1 MKTAPIIPAVVDF
14 SDARAPLSPT
24 YGDHYHTPSGAY
36 GQAHHVFLGGNQLPA
51 RWSGRTR
58 FVVLETGFGLGTN
71 FLATWAAWRA
81 DPARC
86 DRLIFISLEKHPLR
100 REDLAR
106 AQAASPEPELARA
119 LIDAWPPLTPNLHT
133 LDFDGGQVRLM
144 LALGDALEW
153 LPSLVAQVDAFYLDG
168 FAPSKNPD
176 LWVPEI
182 FKQMSRLAAP
192 DATVATWCL
201 ARRLLDGLTAAG
213 FEVRLDPGFARRR
226 EMTTARFAPRHRP
239 PVAPGRL
246 AAAPQARQV
255 LVIGAGLAGAAC
267 ARALRRRGLT
277 CTVLEAGG
285 GPAGQASGNPGGLFH
300 GTLHPDDGPHARFN
314 RTAALATER
323 ELQRV
328 QADLPWLQWGLLRVE
343 REGGPAAQMQALLN
357 PQAQQALEI
366 MQALLARTGLPAQ
379 YVQALSAT
387 EASRLAGLPL
397 SQPAWCF
404 PGGGAVSPAALVATW
419 LREAHAQP
427 VTGARV
433 AALQRVAS
441 GGDSAISEAGGILG
455 TRGASGASGAG
466 GAGGAVLPSPGPSAS
481 CWRALD
487 ADGRVLAEADAVVLA
502 AGTANEALAAPWL
515 AGPAWPWVSQR
526 GQLSLV
532 APGTASVTPVLPV
545 AGVGYA
551 LALPD
556 GRLAFGASA
565 DAGDADPTLRIQ
577 DQIQNLQRLGQLLPG
592 LQLDGVSPSQAAQDG
607 RLPVMGRVGWRSLVP
622 DRLPIVGA
630 LPCSVPGQRAE
641 QARFWPRHAGL
652 MVCGGLASRGI
663 TWATLCG
670 ELVAAQITGEPLP
683 LEADLVDLLDPARF
697 GAKLQRR
704 ST

>member
-36 GQAHHVFLGGNQLPA
+36 GQARHVFLGGNQLPA

-86 DRLIFISLEKHPLR
+86 ERLIFISLEKHPLR

-106 AQAASPEPELARA
+106 AQAGSPEPELAQA

-153 LPSLVAQVDAFYLDG
+153 LPALVAQVDAFYLDG

-192 DATVATWCL
+192 DASVATWCL

-213 FEVRLDPGFARRR
+213 FEVRLVPGFARRR
-226 EMTTARFAPRHRP
+226 EMTAARFAPRHRP
-239 PVAPGRL
+239 PVAPGRVPV
-246 AAAPQARQV
+246 APQAQQV

-267 ARALRRRGLT
+267 ARALRRRGLA
-277 CTVLEAGG
+277 CTVLEAGS

-314 RTAALATER
+314 RTAALATAR
-323 ELQRV
+323 ELTRV

-343 REGGPAAQMQALLN
+343 REGGCSDPLQAL
-357 PQAQQALEI
+357 QS
-366 MQALLARTGLPAQ
+366 MQALLARTGLPPD
-379 YVQALSAT
+379 YVQALSAA
-387 EASRLAGLPL
+387 EASQLAGLPL
-397 SQPAWCF
+397 QQPAWCF

-419 LREAHAQP
+419 LREVQAQP
-427 VTGARV
+427 VSGARV
-433 AALQRVAS
+433 VALQQV
-441 GGDSAISEAGGILG
+441 DAGGVVVNADI
-455 TRGASGASGAG
+455 GAAG
-466 GAGGAVLPSPGPSAS
+466 GTSRSPLPLPLSLPSQSHSPSSTVAPSAPR
-481 CWRALD
+481 WRALD
-487 ADGRVLAEADAVVLA
+487 AEGRVIAEADAVVLA

-532 APGTASVTPVLPV
+532 APGTASVTPAVPV

-565 DAGDADPTLRIQ
+565 DAGDAEPALRMQ
-577 DQIQNLQRLGQLLPG
+577 DQIQNLQRLGQLLPD
-592 LQLDGVSPSQAAQDG
+592 LQLDGASPSQAAEDG
-607 RLPVMGRVGWRSLVP
+607 RLPLMGRVGWRSLVP

-652 MVCGGLASRGI
+652 MLCGGLASRGI

-670 ELVAAQITGEPLP
+670 ELIAAQITGEPLP